1 MQDMVTAKE
10 IAQAL
15 GITRQACGVRASKES
30 WPFEEVACRG
40 GKRRLYPVRL
50 LPEDVRQAFAA
61 AILAG
66 DPGPDSPPAVAAGTL
81 PATEAPAG
89 LPCSLAQLTKHQR
102 ETALARLAFVREIER
117 AVPLIGKEAA
127 IRNLVKATK
136 DGVLAVHLAEQVAVA
151 NDRMTAG
158 RGLSRRRLYD
168 WCRMFAEGGEAALA
182 PKHQGKDMSVPDW
195 APAFLAIWQRPQ
207 KPTVTDAYDEF
218 KAGYTGQIPSIFAVR
233 RWLDKMA
240 MPSREAGRRT
250 GNALIKLRPHKH
262 RKTGE
267 LWPGDIYT
275 ADGTTF
281 DAEIQHPIH
290 GQPFKPEITLVID
303 VATRRC
309 VGLSIGEAESG
320 FVILDALRMACLFG
334 GIPCYFYVDNGSGYK
349 NKLITGE
356 GLGMM
361 ARLDI
366 EMTNSIPGRP
376 QGKGLMER
384 AVGTICVPAAKRF
397 ASCTNANMDTDAAK
411 KVFKINRAD
420 LKAHG
425 KSKFLPRFEEFKT
438 VILKEVDRY
447 NARPHRALPF
457 VEDATTGK
465 RRHMSPDEYWNGF
478 KARGFMPLPVPDVY
492 KEELFMPGLPRKV
505 ANGWVRLYNG
515 QYFAKELEDFH
526 GDYVEV
532 RYDIWDASQ
541 VYCWT
546 TDGEKICTAKLDGN
560 AMDYVPMPQIEA
572 ARERRDTGKIARL
585 AEKVRRIV
593 PGATVQLPD
602 SPATYTMMA
611 DSITRPQ
618 PEPVVLDIPVDAAE
632 TRPAEAAPQA
642 PARRPAFGSYH
653 ERYMWLMRNR
663 DRWTAAD
670 HPWVAEYVQSARYAD
685 LHDYYL
691 YEGIAW
697 EESLAQANAEQ
708 Q

>member
-1 MQDMVTAKE
+1 MQDIVTAKE

-15 GITRQACGVRASKES
+15 GISERAAQIRASKES

-40 GKRRLYPVRL
+40 GKRRLYPVRS

-61 AILAG
+61 AMLAG
-66 DPGPDSPPAVAAGTL
+66 DPGPGTPPAIPSSAVTATKG
-81 PATEAPAG
+81 PAP
-89 LPCSLAQLTKHQR
+89 LAKLTKRQQDA
-102 ETALARLAFVREIER
+102 ALARLAFVREIER
-117 AVPLIGKEAA
+117 AVPLIGKEAT
-127 IRNLVKATK
+127 IRNLVKAAK
-136 DGVLAVHLAEQVAVA
+136 GGALAAHLAELVAVA

-182 PKHQGKDMSVPDW
+182 PKHQGKDMAVPAW
-195 APAFLAIWQRPQ
+195 ASAFLTIWQRPQ
-207 KPTVTDAYDEF
+207 KPAVTDAYEEF
-218 KAGYTGQIPSIFAVR
+218 KGSYKGDIPSIFAVR
-233 RWLDKMA
+233 RFLAKMA

-250 GNALIKLRPHKH
+250 GNALLKLRPHKH
-262 RKTGE
+262 RKTDE

-290 GQPFKPEITLVID
+290 GQPFKPEVTLVID
-303 VATRRC
+303 VASRRC
-309 VGLSIGEAESG
+309 VGISIGEAESG

-349 NKLITGE
+349 NKMMTGE

-366 EMTNSIPGRP
+366 EMINAIPGRP

-384 AVGTICVPAAKRF
+384 AVQTVCVS
-397 ASCTNANMDTDAAK
+397 ASKQFSSCSHADMDQDAAH
-411 KVFKINRAD
+411 KVFKITRAD
-420 LKAHG
+420 VKAHG
-425 KSKFLPRFEEFKT
+425 KSKFLPRFEVFKDT
-438 VILKEVDRY
+438 LLKRVDRY
-447 NARPHRALPF
+447 NATPHRALPF

-465 RRHMSPDEYWNGF
+465 RRHMTPDEHWHSF

-492 KEELFMPGLPRKV
+492 KDELFMPGMPRKV

-515 QYFAKELEDFH
+515 QYFAKELADFH

-560 AMDYVPMPQIEA
+560 AIDYQPIAQIEA

-585 AEKVRRIV
+585 VEKINRVA
-593 PGATVQLPD
+593 PGATVQLPE
-602 SPATYTMMA
+602 SPPTYTMMT
-611 DSITRPQ
+611 DVITRPQ
-618 PEPVVLDIPVDAAE
+618 PEPIVIDLPTE
-632 TRPAEAAPQA
+632 RPLEVAPQA
-642 PARRPAFGSYH
+642 PARRPAFGSAN

-663 DRWTAAD
+663 DRWTSAD
-670 HPWVAEYVQSARYAD
+670 HPWMAEYVQSARYAD
-685 LHDYYL
+685 LHDYYF

-697 EESLAQANAEQ
+697 DDALAQASAK
-708 Q
+708 